1 MIKSNNKIYIGS
13 KSKGYLTEEMV
24 GAIYDF
30 IASTEMYE
38 VSKTKPRKIK
48 DSYLIEIEVNEQTK
62 ELLKSLKQVEQIK
75 LYKRTHT
82 WEQIYK
88 MS

>member
-38 VSKTKPRKIK
+38 ISKTI
-48 DSYLIEIEVNEQTK
+48 
-62 ELLKSLKQVEQIK
+62 
-75 LYKRTHT
+75 
-82 WEQIYK
+82 
-88 MS
+88 

>member
-38 VSKTKPRKIK
+38 ISKAKPRKIK
-48 DSYLIEIEVNEQTK
+48 DNYLLEIEINEQTK
-62 ELLKSLKQVEQIK
+62 ELLKSLKNIKHLK

-82 WEQIYK
+82 WEEIYK
-88 MS
+88 M